1 MAELSS
7 AIDLIC
13 FVAALASIAAY
24 VAALLRNRPYLRPMN
39 SLGLLLVGGALLC
52 LPSVIVHPIPADRV
66 FFVICPVVLLVASA
80 VFQGLSAFRRRKA
93 RAGDAPQGAPS
104 KATGA

>member
-7 AIDLIC
+7 AIDLNC
-13 FVAALASIAAY
+13 F

-39 SLGLLLVGGALLC
+39 SLGLRLVGGALLC